1 MNADFYTEFFT
12 VHDFE
17 ADVNRNMT
25 PGALL
30 RRAQQISTDHCTR
43 LGIDAALYAKTH
55 TAFLLAK
62 LTLQLYEPIPVGT
75 RITLTT
81 MPSAPQ
87 RAIYHRYTSF
97 CDESGRLLCEI
108 DSCWVLV
115 NTQTKSILRTAPEE
129 LHLPFMASPP
139 KLLDPSIQ
147 KGDAVPLAEE
157 TAVYSRCDQN
167 HHLNNTAYADILT
180 DHLPQELLLERQLS
194 RLSIV
199 YHKEVPMGHSFQLS
213 RAQLRENDY
222 YFVGQSDT
230 GKHFEAQFTFR

>member
-1 MNADFYTEFFT
+1 MRNRQLLGSCKHADQTHFAHRAGRASSSFYGISS
-12 VHDFE
+12 E
-17 ADVNRNMT
+17 A
-25 PGALL
+25 
-30 RRAQQISTDHCTR
+30 
-43 LGIDAALYAKTH
+43 
-55 TAFLLAK
+55 
-62 LTLQLYEPIPVGT
+62 
-75 RITLTT
+75 
-81 MPSAPQ
+81 
-87 RAIYHRYTSF
+87 
-97 CDESGRLLCEI
+97 SG
-108 DSCWVLV
+108 
-115 NTQTKSILRTAPEE
+115 
-129 LHLPFMASPP
+129 PFHS
-139 KLLDPSIQ
+139 

-230 GKHFEAQFTFR
+230 GSIRSSIYIQVTKLSQIITK